1 MALKA
6 EPAEPALLRR
16 INERLVLEVIRR
28 GGPSSRASVARAS
41 GLTAPTVSK
50 VVESLLSRGLVEEF
64 DQVKSAVGRPSK
76 LVQMAT
82 SSSAVIGVVI
92 DADTCCVTMTGLD
105 GRVTEERTLRFPT
118 PDDYTAL
125 IDRLEERCRTL
136 LSRISAVPRGV
147 GVSVPGLVNERLRQ
161 VVFSP
166 NLHILDHKN
175 PARDL
180 EERLGI
186 ECLLVHELQA
196 LCLGERTYGGA
207 HGLENFAILDV
218 TQGLGLGVV
227 VGGTVLAGNSGMAG
241 EIGHITVDPNGMRC
255 GCGNRGCLETLATDA
270 ALVRLVR
277 ERVEKPLSVA
287 EVAVLLDERTAD
299 FQQDIHTVAEY
310 LAIAI
315 AVVINTFN
323 PTSVFVHGRLLV
335 ERKERFDLVL
345 ERVRQRT
352 LTPLLAECT
361 IIPTRSSKRQGA
373 IAGIMHWLT
382 EARTPALGLRR
393 ES

>member
-118 PDDYTAL
+118 PDDYTVL

-299 FQQDIHTVAEY
+299 FQQDIHMVAEY

-315 AVVINTFN
+315 AVVIKTFN

>member
-118 PDDYTAL
+118 PDDYTVL

-299 FQQDIHTVAEY
+299 FQQDIHMVAEY

>member
-166 NLHILDHKN
+166 NLHILDHQN

-299 FQQDIHTVAEY
+299 FQQDIHMVAEY

-352 LTPLLAECT
+352 LTPLLAVCT

>member
-82 SSSAVIGVVI
+82 NSSAVIGVVI
-92 DADTCCVTMTGLD
+92 DADTCCVTVTGLD

-166 NLHILDHKN
+166 NLHILDHQN

-186 ECLLVHELQA
+186 QCLLVHELQA

-241 EIGHITVDPNGMRC
+241 EIGHITADPNGMRC

-277 ERVEKPLSVA
+277 ERVQKSLSVA
-287 EVAVLLDERTAD
+287 EVAALLDERSAD
-299 FQQDIHTVAEY
+299 FQQDIHMVAEY

>member
-16 INERLVLEVIRR
+16 VNERLVLEVIRR

-118 PDDYTAL
+118 PDDDTAL

-166 NLHILDHKN
+166 NLHILDHQN

>member
-118 PDDYTAL
+118 PDDYTVL
-125 IDRLEERCRTL
+125 IDRLEERCRAL

-299 FQQDIHTVAEY
+299 FQQDIHMVAEY